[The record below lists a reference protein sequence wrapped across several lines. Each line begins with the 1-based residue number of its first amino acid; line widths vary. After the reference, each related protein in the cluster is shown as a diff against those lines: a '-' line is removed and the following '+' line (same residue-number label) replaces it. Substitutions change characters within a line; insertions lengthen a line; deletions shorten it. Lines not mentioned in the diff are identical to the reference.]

1 MNNMVNNQTTLSS
14 FERLKQWPGAR
25 YLDNY
30 FLLVESPGKAP
41 FPHNAREMTFILVA
55 LCTGGEA
62 SYTIDTQEYRV
73 KAGEAVIIGDGHLVD
88 HFAPVGDL
96 DGMCMVLSSE
106 FFSEIICNVSDFSEL
121 LLFSRLHPVVRLS
134 EREVE
139 VFKSYFHL
147 LSEKLDDVHNHYRR
161 DVVRTLILA
170 LFYDMG
176 SVIYKSVEQ
185 QGMRRPRSQQIF
197 TEFIRLVEAHHRH
210 ERKVSWYAHQLC
222 LSPKYLSE
230 TVKSVSKQSPN
241 EWIERYVVLTI
252 RLMLLRTDKSIK
264 EIADELM
271 FPNQSFLGRYFRTH
285 TGMSPSKFR
294 NS

>member
-1 MNNMVNNQTTLSS
+1 
-14 FERLKQWPGAR
+14 
-25 YLDNY
+25 
-30 FLLVESPGKAP
+30 
-41 FPHNAREMTFILVA
+41 
-55 LCTGGEA
+55 
-62 SYTIDTQEYRV
+62 
-73 KAGEAVIIGDGHLVD
+73 
-88 HFAPVGDL
+88 
-96 DGMCMVLSSE
+96 
-106 FFSEIICNVSDFSEL
+106 
-121 LLFSRLHPVVRLS
+121 
-134 EREVE
+134 
-139 VFKSYFHL
+139 
-147 LSEKLDDVHNHYRR
+147 
-161 DVVRTLILA
+161 
-170 LFYDMG
+170 MG